1 MKCRL
6 IYGGL
11 LLAMASVSMTMG
23 GCGYDESQ
31 EKTSGGA
38 HQQYTCPMHPAVRL
52 EDPKARCPICG
63 MELVPL
69 EGGTDSAMEI
79 HFSPETVGRMNF
91 QTFPVSRRELTKPI
105 DLQGKLTYDETRL
118 AKITA
123 WVPGRVNRLYV
134 DYTGM
139 AIRKNEHML
148 ELYSPELISAQEE
161 LLQALQAQKTLSPS
175 ASTLLRSSVNAN
187 AQAAREKL
195 TLLGLSKDQ
204 IRGIVTGNAPTK
216 TMTIRA
222 PMAGIVTGI
231 HARKGEYVKTGTL
244 LFTLADLRHLWLMVD
259 AYESD
264 LPWIRYGQSVTF
276 STQARPGREFKG
288 RIAFIAPALDPENH
302 TLAIRVNV
310 DNPDGA
316 LQPGMLVRAAI
327 LSQLDRSGKAT
338 DKALVGKWIC
348 PMHPGEIR
356 DTPGA
361 CRICDMAM
369 VPAEKTGLASPSATS
384 TLPLVIPA
392 SAVLQTGKRAVVYV
406 RNRKAPQPTY
416 ALRKVTLGPRAGAW
430 YVVDKGLVAG
440 EQVVVR
446 GAFKIDSERQL
457 RGLPSMMSLNDPA
470 PAAAT
475 VSPTP
480 TVHAPLP
487 RAFGRILKDVLA
499 SYLSL
504 QKALASDDNSAAH
517 AATERLNKAI
527 RNLPV
532 RTLRATQQ
540 AVWKETAGDLAPLT
554 KQALAA
560 DGLAAKREVFH
571 ALSKVML
578 GVVRVYGVPE
588 GATLY
593 LMHCPMAFGN
603 TGASWLQRGHTLA
616 NPYFGAAMLRCGEQR
631 QKFTPSEVAP

>member
-1 MKCRL
+1 MKYRV
-6 IYGGL
+6 IYGVL
-11 LLAMASVSMTMG
+11 LLAMASVSIMTG
-23 GCGYDESQ
+23 GCGYDEPG
-31 EKTSGGA
+31 EKTSGVA
-38 HQQYTCPMHPAVRL
+38 QLYTCPMHPTIRL

-69 EGGTDSAMEI
+69 QPGTDSAMEI
-79 HFSPETVGRMNF
+79 SFSPETVARMNF

-161 LLQALQAQKTLSPS
+161 LLQALQAQKNLSPS
-175 ASTLLRSSVNAN
+175 ASALLRSSVEAN

-204 IRGIVTGNAPTK
+204 IRGIVKGNAPTM

-231 HARKGEYVKTGTL
+231 NARKGEYVKTGTL
-244 LFTLADLRHLWLMVD
+244 LFTLADLRHLWLMLD

-338 DKALVGKWIC
+338 DKALAGKWIC

-356 DTPGA
+356 DDPGA
-361 CRICDMAM
+361 CPICGMAM
-369 VPAEKTGLASPSATS
+369 VPAEKMGLASPSATS

-406 RNRKAPQPTY
+406 RNMKAPLPTY

-457 RGLPSMMSLNDPA
+457 RGLPSMMSLSDPS
-470 PAAAT
+470 PVAAT
-475 VSPTP
+475 LPPSP
-480 TVHAPLP
+480 TVHSPMP
-487 RAFGRILKDVLA
+487 HAFSNILKDVLA
-499 SYLSL
+499 SYLDL
-504 QKALASDDNSAAH
+504 QKALASDDDPAAH
-517 AATERLNKAI
+517 AATVQFSKAI
-527 RNLPV
+527 HDLPV
-532 RTLRATQQ
+532 SALNATQQ
-540 AVWKETAGDLAPLT
+540 AVWKETASDLTPLA
-554 KQALAA
+554 KQALTA
-560 DGLAAKREVFH
+560 DGLAAKREAFH
-571 ALSKVML
+571 ALSKAML
-578 GVVRVYGVPE
+578 GVVRVYGVHD

-603 TGASWLQRGHTLA
+603 AGASWLQMGNTLT

-631 QKFTPSEVAP
+631 QEFTSSEVAP